1 MKILWLDTETTGLN
15 KEKCDIIQLSG
26 IVVIDGEEKERFDFH
41 CQPINYENIEQQALD
56 ITGMTIEKLKTFE
69 MPQETYKKFKAIL
82 NKYIDQYDKNDKFF
96 IAGHNVRFD
105 VEFLQSFFDKMGD
118 RYLFSYFRHQTID
131 LMYFCTILHT
141 SGLIELENFK
151 LETITKYLDIKFDKD
166 LHNSFV
172 DVDLTRKCFCKLFKD
187 FIKF

>member
-26 IVVIDGEEKERFDFH
+26 IVVIDGEERERFDFH
-41 CQPINYENIEQQALD
+41 CQPINYENIEPASFEKTKLS
-56 ITGMTIEKLKTFE
+56 IEKLKEFQT
-69 MPQETYKKFKAIL
+69 PQEMYVKFIQL
-82 NKYIDQYDKNDKFF
+82 LDKYIDKYDRNDKFF
-96 IAGHNVRFD
+96 IAGQNVRFD
-105 VEFLQSFFDKMGD
+105 VEFLQSFFNKMGD
-118 RYLFSYFRHQTID
+118 QFLFSYFRHQTID

-141 SGLIELENFK
+141 AGLIKLDNFR
-151 LETITKYLDIKFDKD
+151 LETIVEYLDVKFEGD
-166 LHNSFV
+166 LHNAFT